1 MSIPPTGPVQPRS
14 RGTSAPDAMTTLELR
29 EVFKRMVREE
39 MFTGT
44 LTYSRRKDLLRYAE
58 QIGLGPV
65 QANLLIYDA
74 RQETDVELLEAPE
87 MLTPKRS
94 DLGLI
99 RWLVWLQLGLA
110 IAAVAYLHTLLRRI
124 F

>member
-1 MSIPPTGPVQPRS
+1 MSIHQTGPVHPGS
-14 RGTSAPDAMTTLELR
+14 RGTGSPDAMTTLELR
-29 EVFKRMVREE
+29 EIFKQMVREE

-44 LTYSRRKDLLRYAE
+44 LTCSRRKDLLRYAE

-74 RQETDVELLEAPE
+74 RRETDVELLDTRE
-87 MLTPKRS
+87 MLPSKRS
-94 DLGLI
+94 EAGPV

-110 IAAVAYLHTLLRRI
+110 ITAVAYLHTLLRRI